1 MIQNRQEI
9 NSIAKQLGM
18 DHNVSIRVIDQQTGK
33 CVQEHIGHNAATNSM
48 LTGIAHYLVGNTT
61 SSQGSYT
68 LSSGNYTFSDYLPK
82 YISLGTMGLYNQGS
96 DFDGLPSGIG
106 VDPSLSE
113 QENFWNYMNHCP
125 GYGADGYDEHENNNR
140 AYFGLGP
147 MFPNRPNQNMTID
160 CELISDTFPRS
171 QITFRDIIPEYKSEL
186 QGTIDVVFSAMISTG
201 GLRQFRE
208 EGKDYIFI
216 TEVGL
221 WSRKAWDDS
230 GDNGLLAA
238 YRIIP
243 PNKDNWDMD
252 SEANRDILKH
262 NIIRVGINQVVQI
275 IWKVQL
281 GALSDFGGL
290 TGYRPILWTV
300 T

>member
-9 NSIAKQLGM
+9 NNVAKQLGM

-48 LTGIAHYLVGNTT
+48 ITGIAHYLAGDGVLN
-61 SSQGSYT
+61 Q
-68 LSSGNYTFSDYLPK
+68 GNYMLNDYIPK
-82 YISLGTMGLYNQGS
+82 YISLGTMGLYSQDCDTN
-96 DFDGLPSGIG
+96 GLPAGIG
-106 VDPSLSE
+106 ADSSLSE
-113 QENFWNYMNHCP
+113 QDNFWDYMNHCP
-125 GYGADGYDEHENNNR
+125 GYGADGYDEHENNGR
-140 AYFGLGP
+140 TYFGLGP
-147 MFPNRPNQNMTID
+147 TFANRPNQNLTVD

-171 QITFRDIIPEYKSEL
+171 QITFRDIIPETKSEL
-186 QGTIDVVFSAMISTG
+186 PCTMDVVFSAMISTG

-208 EGKDYIFI
+208 DGKDYIFI
-216 TEVGL
+216 SEVGL
-221 WSRKAWDDS
+221 WSRKIWENS

-252 SEANRDILKH
+252 SVSNRDILKH

-290 TGYRPILWTV
+290 SGYRPILWTV